1 MRPPNCEGSRVSE
14 TSVRARVLIHGHVQ
28 GVAYR
33 AFARAAALRCGV
45 RGGVRNLTDG
55 RVEAEAE
62 GDRKAIEAFLECLKV
77 GPPQAKVDALDIEW
91 QSPTGLPVDFRIWY

>member
-1 MRPPNCEGSRVSE
+1 MSE
-14 TSVRARVLIHGHVQ
+14 TSARVRVLIHGHVQ

-33 AFARAAALRCGV
+33 AFAQAAALRCGV

-62 GDRKAIEAFLECLKV
+62 GDRKAIEAFVECLRI
-77 GPPQAKVDALDIEW
+77 GPPRAKVEALDVEW
-91 QSPTGLPVDFRIWY
+91 QSPTGLPVDFQIWY